1 MSNYIVYVGAVDWRH
16 EAWRGDFYPEDLP
29 EDWQLSF
36 YNTQFRCVYL
46 PFGLWRNAADEEVAH
61 WLYDTQAGFH
71 FVLEASAAL
80 SADDLRKAARF
91 GERGLLEDRVDIVRF
106 EGEPDLRNLAQRMQ
120 KAAQTGVPLYVISVE
135 AALPQLGKIA
145 ELMSVLGV

>member
-1 MSNYIVYVGAVDWRH
+1 MSDYIVYVGAVGWRH
-16 EAWRGDFYPEDLP
+16 EAWQGDFYPEEMP

-46 PFGLWRNAADEEVAH
+46 PFDLWRNATDEAVAH
-61 WLYDTQAGFH
+61 WLYDTQAGFR
-71 FVLEASAAL
+71 FVLEAPAAP
-80 SADDLRKAARF
+80 SEDDLRKAARF

-120 KAAQTGVPLYVISVE
+120 KAAQTGVPLYVVSQE
-135 AALPQLGKIA
+135 AALPQLRKIA
-145 ELMSVLGV
+145 ELMGVLGV